1 MYYNELEEIR
11 HEQAAMEA
19 AIPSWEWDEY
29 DDISARMAREK
40 MKRMFGGEED

>member
-1 MYYNELEEIR
+1 MLDQIR

-29 DDISARMAREK
+29 DDITSSMAQEK
-40 MKRMFGGEED
+40 MKRMFGGGED